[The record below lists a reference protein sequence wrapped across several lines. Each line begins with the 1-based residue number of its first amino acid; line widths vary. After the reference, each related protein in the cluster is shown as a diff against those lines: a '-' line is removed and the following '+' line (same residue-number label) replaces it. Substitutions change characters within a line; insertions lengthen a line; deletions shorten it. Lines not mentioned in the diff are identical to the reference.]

1 MRADWERRYS
11 VTLGGLRWTD
21 AAVKELKKAVK
32 KHGERGWH
40 NILTDPVFENLQQ
53 HSKEEIIQK
62 WEELK
67 DAEPK
72 QTPFLD
78 TSDPIALRATF
89 GRTNPRLISS
99 LETELSQTKRLQ
111 KQLMKERA
119 ARESAEMRVSS
130 SAHVSPSVLNK
141 ICVTEFRRKRS
152 FLRPKLSSS
161 GYKNMKK

>member
-1 MRADWERRYS
+1 M
-11 VTLGGLRWTD
+11 
-21 AAVKELKKAVK
+21 KELKKAVK

-130 SAHVSPSVLNK
+130 SSCRMCRSLCS
-141 ICVTEFRRKRS
+141 IFCFTEFRRKRS
-152 FLRPKLSSS
+152 ILRPKLSSN